1 MAISRISSGLISA
14 SDFYRKTTRNDS
26 LPTTTTRKKNGGKE
40 LAVTYKGHD
49 FAPGSALVD
58 YELGR
63 MDQLT
68 YYDWV
73 TDTSVDDQ
81 GAWSFVTDAGFKSVS
96 SLVHNL
102 IDNVSK
108 NGYLLLNVG
117 PKADGIIPDG
127 AKKCLA
133 GMGEWLRVNGEA
145 IFETTPWVSYG
156 EGPTE
161 MKKAGTFSE
170 SDEVIY
176 TPEDIRFTCRDNVLY
191 ATCLGWPEKNFT
203 IPFNQDRTSSFTTM
217 KRLEVGEVQS
227 VKMLGVDAELKF
239 SMTRQGLEIE
249 RPDDMPCE
257 HAFVFKIT
265 RKFPF

>member
-1 MAISRISSGLISA
+1 
-14 SDFYRKTTRNDS
+14 
-26 LPTTTTRKKNGGKE
+26 
-40 LAVTYKGHD
+40 VTYKGHD

-73 TDTSVDDQ
+73 TDTSVDNQ
-81 GAWSFVTDAGFKSVS
+81 GAWSFVSDAGFKPVS

-117 PKADGIIPDG
+117 PKADGTFPDG

-176 TPEDIRFTCRDNVLY
+176 TPLHHSVQPGPVVELYDDEATRSWRGPVRQDAGCR
-191 ATCLGWPEKNFT
+191 
-203 IPFNQDRTSSFTTM
+203 R
-217 KRLEVGEVQS
+217 
-227 VKMLGVDAELKF
+227 
-239 SMTRQGLEIE
+239 
-249 RPDDMPCE
+249 
-257 HAFVFKIT
+257 
-265 RKFPF
+265 